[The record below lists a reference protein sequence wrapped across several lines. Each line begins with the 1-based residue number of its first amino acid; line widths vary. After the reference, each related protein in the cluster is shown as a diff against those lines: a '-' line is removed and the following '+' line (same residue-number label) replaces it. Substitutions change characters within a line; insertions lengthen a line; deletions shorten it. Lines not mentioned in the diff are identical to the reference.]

1 MSKLHDFFASM
12 NGRGGDVQPTNK
24 GANSFVVAK
33 GQDSGRPNSD
43 GTKSTVGIGGA
54 ESSGDAS
61 AGGDGIANKQIS

>member
-1 MSKLHDFFASM
+1 MSKLHDFFASI

-24 GANSFVVAK
+24 GANSFVGTE
-33 GQDSGRPNSD
+33 GQNPGGSNSD
-43 GTKSTVGIGGA
+43 GIESTTGIGGA